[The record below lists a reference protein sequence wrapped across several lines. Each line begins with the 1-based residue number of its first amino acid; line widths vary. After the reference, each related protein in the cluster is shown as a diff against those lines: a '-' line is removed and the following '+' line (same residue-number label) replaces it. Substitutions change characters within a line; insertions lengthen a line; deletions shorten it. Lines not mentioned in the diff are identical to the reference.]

1 MNRKP
6 LVMSSEV
13 QTMASNLAAG
23 SGARVHIGDD
33 VGGVEGADFVYTDV
47 WVSMGEPVSE

>member
-1 MNRKP
+1 
-6 LVMSSEV
+6 MSSEV

-33 VGGVEGADFVYTDV
+33 VGGVEGADFRLHRRLGVH
-47 WVSMGEPVSE
+47 G